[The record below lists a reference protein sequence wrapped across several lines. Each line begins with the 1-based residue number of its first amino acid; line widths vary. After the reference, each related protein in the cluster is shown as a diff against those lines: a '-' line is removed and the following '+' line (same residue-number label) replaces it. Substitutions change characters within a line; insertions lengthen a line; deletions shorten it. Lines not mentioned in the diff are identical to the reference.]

1 MSERIYGRVETLVSY
16 ARGLSQ
22 DMSKSLA
29 EFIAPTVVTGI
40 ASGKYKDFS
49 DKNAFKVPVTRRAVG
64 GKASRIGF
72 ESEDKDFNCE
82 PNALEAT
89 IDDFERL
96 QAGTDQAMLEEAKT
110 RDAVSTARLSHEKET
125 FDLVRASVPAVA
137 ERGVWSSNDNDP
149 IDELDEQIEAI
160 ALATGLMPNRMVIGL
175 SAFRKL
181 RKNTKVIGRMPGAAN
196 ATLSIEALAAM
207 LINPGIDIRVGSL
220 AYDTAAAGKT
230 KSNAFVVGADVF
242 LFYASQ
248 NATQYDPSFAKTFSA
263 RAGNI
268 FDVRMYREEPRVDVI
283 AVDWTK
289 QTKVVSALCG
299 RRLSIT

>member
-1 MSERIYGRVETLVSY
+1 MQFRPLRVEGAIEVTPRQFPDS
-16 ARGLSQ
+16 RGMFAEGFRA
-22 DMSKSLA
+22 DKLA
-29 EFIAPTVVTGI
+29 EH
-40 ASGKYKDFS
+40 
-49 DKNAFKVPVTRRAVG
+49 
-64 GKASRIGF
+64 IGF
-72 ESEDKDFNCE
+72 ELAVRQTNISVSSAGAVRGIHYASLPPSQAKYVTALSGVFLDF
-82 PNALEAT
+82 
-89 IDDFERL
+89 I
-96 QAGTDQAMLEEAKT
+96 
-110 RDAVSTARLSHEKET
+110 V
-125 FDLVRASVPAVA
+125 
-137 ERGVWSSNDNDP
+137 
-149 IDELDEQIEAI
+149 
-160 ALATGLMPNRMVIGL
+160 
-175 SAFRKL
+175 
-181 RKNTKVIGRMPGAAN
+181 
-196 ATLSIEALAAM
+196 
-207 LINPGIDIRVGSL
+207 DIRVGSL